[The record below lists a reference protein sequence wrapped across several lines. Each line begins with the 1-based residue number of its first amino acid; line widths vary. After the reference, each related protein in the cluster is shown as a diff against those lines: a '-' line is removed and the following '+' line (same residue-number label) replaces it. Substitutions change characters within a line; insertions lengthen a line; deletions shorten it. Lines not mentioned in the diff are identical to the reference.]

1 MKPRIDNWL
10 WACPALA
17 LALAAAILWL
27 WGLTWPSAIVAAVL
41 LACPLVLVW
50 GAIQLRRTDAFPLA
64 PRPATQ
70 GMTMGW
76 AAPIYD
82 WYCPRLGLG
91 TAFRTATLRHAAL
104 QAGERVLDVGCGTGK
119 SFAPLL
125 ARGYDVWACD
135 ISPAMVARA
144 RRCPGI
150 DPERVLVADMRELPD
165 LGAFTLV
172 TCLDDAVNYLLTA
185 DDLAAAFAS
194 VARLL
199 APDGVY
205 LFDTNTLATY
215 RAGFAAR
222 ASFERPLAAAVWRG
236 ETAEPIEA
244 GALCSASI
252 ELSGPDGPGVSRHVQ
267 RHHPEATVRQAL
279 ASAGLACRAVLGQ
292 STGGVL
298 HAHADEDAHTKLVYL
313 AGRAS

>member
-1 MKPRIDNWL
+1 MSVWRVYVVM
-10 WACPALA
+10 ATMTATPAL
-17 LALAAAILWL
+17 LAYE
-27 WGLTWPSAIVAAVL
+27 
-41 LACPLVLVW
+41 
-50 GAIQLRRTDAFPLA
+50 RLA
-64 PRPATQ
+64 PVYDDFTD
-70 GMTMGW
+70 GYDHDGW
-76 AAPIYD
+76 VG
-82 WYCPRLGLG
+82 RLERIARNHGASG
-91 TAFRTATLRHAAL
+91 
-104 QAGERVLDVGCGTGK
+104 QRVLDVGCGTGK